1 MYAFICCLLLIG
13 AELFAGYCFL
23 VEKLFLPHPLSFHT
37 TAVVRKDNGCGK
49 NKIEKLLIEMIEHPT
64 TGTGQVE
71 ALKGNLSGYWS
82 RRIDKFNRIIYTV
95 EEEVVTVT
103 IISTKGH
110 YGDK

>member
-1 MYAFICCLLLIG
+1 MAYIIKFEEKAVKDL
-13 AELFAGYCFL
+13 AELKKAGNKAAI
-23 VEKLFLPHPLSFHT
+23 V
-37 TAVVRKDNGCGK
+37 
-49 NKIEKLLIEMIEHPT
+49 KIEKLLIEMIEHPT

-103 IISTKGH
+103 IISAKGH

>member
-1 MYAFICCLLLIG
+1 MAYIIKFKEKAVKDL
-13 AELFAGYCFL
+13 AELKKAGNKAAI
-23 VEKLFLPHPLSFHT
+23 V
-37 TAVVRKDNGCGK
+37 
-49 NKIEKLLIEMIEHPT
+49 KIEKLLIEMIEHPT
-64 TGTGQVE
+64 TRTGQVE